1 MPEDGAAA
9 VSSRRQVLFVVGALL
24 VAAVIATVV
33 LIGSSGGDDGDRT
46 GAQPTPSTLATP
58 KPSQFSLTRSG
69 NTLTVSAEVPDDATE
84 QSVLT
89 AVRDRVGKDV
99 DVVDEVAVSEGAVA
113 PDAEALAALAVAA
126 GTEGDYSYQYDGDL
140 LTLLGTTT
148 TKKGRD
154 AVTEAAAEVVPEGA
168 VNNQIQ
174 VYDPSEAPACQTLDS
189 ELIQILK
196 RAPIR
201 FETRSAKLDD
211 TARTAV
217 QDIADLVRACPPADL
232 KVAGYTD
239 SLGTDNV
246 NDPLSKERAKAVE
259 DALVEAGV
267 DRGRLHSVGFG
278 ASSPVASNL
287 TEEGRAEN
295 RRVEVSVQQ

>member
-1 MPEDGAAA
+1 VPEDGALA
-9 VSSRRQVLFVVGALL
+9 VSSRRQALFVVVALL
-24 VAAVIATVV
+24 VAVVIAAVV
-33 LIGSSGGDDGDRT
+33 LVTSTGGGGNGSGG
-46 GAQPTPSTLATP
+46 QPTSSTLATP

-84 QSVLT
+84 QSVLA
-89 AVRDRVGKDV
+89 AVHDVVGTDV
-99 DVVDEVAVSEGAVA
+99 DVVDEVTVSEGAVA

-140 LTLLGTTT
+140 LTLLGTATT
-148 TKKGRD
+148 EKARD
-154 AVTEAAAEVVPEGA
+154 AVTAAAAEVVPEGA

-196 RAPIR
+196 RTPIR

-217 QDIADLVRACPPADL
+217 QNISDLVRACPPADL
-232 KVAGYTD
+232 RIAGYTD

-246 NDPLSKERAKAVE
+246 NDPLSRDRAKAVE
-259 DALVEAGV
+259 DALVKAGV

-278 ASSPVASNL
+278 ASSPVASNQ

-295 RRVEVSVQQ
+295 RRVEVSVQE